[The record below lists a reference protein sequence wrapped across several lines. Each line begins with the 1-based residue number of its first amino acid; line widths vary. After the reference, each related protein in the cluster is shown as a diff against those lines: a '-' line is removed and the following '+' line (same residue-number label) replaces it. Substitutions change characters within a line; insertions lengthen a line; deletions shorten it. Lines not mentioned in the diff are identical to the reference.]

1 LKGAMLNLSYG
12 TENSE
17 VIDVGDAID
26 AKETK
31 NNTNRVNSSSEMD
44 DDENSKGSS
53 ADPTADKFANPKEKQ
68 CWEMYRRMNE
78 KGVAISFDTIL
89 RGMLT
94 PTEYRLR
101 RKPSLLP
108 GDNDGEVSEN

>member
-1 LKGAMLNLSYG
+1 MSPETTPSCHSNDD
-12 TENSE
+12 
-17 VIDVGDAID
+17 IDEDD
-26 AKETK
+26 AKTHPNPEK
-31 NNTNRVNSSSEMD
+31 SDDSEKDPSSPPPA
-44 DDENSKGSS
+44 S
-53 ADPTADKFANPKEKQ
+53 ATDDPTAAKFTNPKERQ
-68 CWEMYRRMNE
+68 CWEMYRRMND

-108 GDNDGEVSEN
+108 EDNDEIGGN